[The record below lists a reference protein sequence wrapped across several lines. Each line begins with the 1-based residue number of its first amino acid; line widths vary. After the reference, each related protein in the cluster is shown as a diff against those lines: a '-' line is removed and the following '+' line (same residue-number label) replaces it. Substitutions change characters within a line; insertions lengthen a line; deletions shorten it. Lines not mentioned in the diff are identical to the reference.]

1 MNKKISR
8 RSFIKAS
15 AATTGLFSIVPS
27 FVLGGQNH
35 TPPSEQLTKAII
47 GVGGMGINHRGYND
61 ARLLAVCDVDQNHL
75 NKAANWRGQ
84 TVDKYRDFREL
95 LERSDID
102 IIHIATPPHWHGI
115 ISIMAAQAGKDI
127 WCEKP
132 MTRTIAEG
140 QGVIDAVERHGR
152 IFRINTW
159 FRFGRSQRAFYGS
172 GISVEDAKKIVT
184 SGMLGWPL
192 TFNVGKHTGFNWKM
206 NWSGRAD
213 LIPQDVPAELD
224 YNMWLGPAPSKPYN
238 KHRVHQTFRGYWDYD
253 GGGLGDMGQ
262 HYLDPIQ
269 YIMGKDHTSPILIAS
284 ESIQQHYDA
293 VGPWKRVEMTYADG
307 CKIILDGEG
316 RDENA
321 PFISGP
327 KGNIWRDMR
336 SDIPDFK
343 KKVAALPNPPRMED
357 DFAKC
362 VRERRKFGLNEQNG
376 HRSATL
382 VNLAKISLRLGRE
395 LNFDPK
401 TQRFAD
407 DEGANRL
414 ADQPMRTPWKV

>member
-1 MNKKISR
+1 MKHGLSR
-8 RSFIKAS
+8 RSFIKT
-15 AATTGLFSIVPS
+15 ATAVSLFNIVPRH
-27 FVLGGQNH
+27 VLGGQNH

-47 GVGGMGINHRGYND
+47 GVGGMGQVHVRYDD
-61 ARLLAVCDVDQNHL
+61 ARLLAICDADASHLANTLRKHRIKVD
-75 NKAANWRGQ
+75 
-84 TVDKYRDFREL
+84 TYRDFREM
-95 LERSDID
+95 LERDDID
-102 IIHIATPPHWHGI
+102 IIHIATPPHWHGLM
-115 ISIMAAQAGKDI
+115 SIMAAQAGKDI

-140 QGVIDAVERHGR
+140 QGVIDAVERYGR

-159 FRFGRSQRAFYGS
+159 FRFGRDRRAFYQS
-172 GISVEDAKKIVT
+172 GISVEEAKKIVD

-192 TFNVGKHTGFNWKM
+192 TFNVGRHTGFNWKM
-206 NWSGRAD
+206 NWSGKTD
-213 LIPQDVPAELD
+213 LVPQKVPGCLD

-238 KHRVHQTFRGYWDYD
+238 ALRVHQTFRGYWDYD

-269 YIMGKDHTSPILIAS
+269 YIMGKDHTSPVYVAS

-293 VGPWKRVEMTYADG
+293 VLDWKRVEMTYADG
-307 CKIILDGEG
+307 CKIILDGAG
-316 RDENA
+316 VDKNA

-327 KGNIWRDMR
+327 KGNVWRDMR
-336 SDIPDFK
+336 SDIPDFE
-343 KKVAALPNPPRMED
+343 KKVAALPNSPRMQD
-357 DFAKC
+357 DFPKC

-382 VNLAKISLRLGRE
+382 VNLAKISLRLGHDLKFE
-395 LNFDPK
+395 PVK
-401 TQRFAD
+401 QRFID

-414 ADQPMRTPWKV
+414 AEQPMREPWSV